1 METYSIVKGF
11 VHPRIGEKDSSLE
24 FVDIGKTRTEC
35 LVIENMLSELL
46 KLNAPKNIDLVYKN
60 FIHERVLNTNK
71 DNEHT
76 KKIDEVYYFYRES
89 FTGYKASG
97 FKFYLIKK
105 DTDTQK
111 VLDVMKCW
119 KSFRDTKG
127 V

>member
-1 METYSIVKGF
+1 MEIYSIVKGF
-11 VHPRIGEKDSSLE
+11 VHPRIGEKDSSKE

-35 LVIENMLSELL
+35 LVIENMLTELL

-71 DNEHT
+71 DNESN
-76 KKIDEVYYFYRES
+76 KKVDEVYYFFRES

-97 FKFYLIKK
+97 FKFFLIKRDP
-105 DTDTQK
+105 DTHK
-111 VLDVMKCW
+111 VLDVIKFW